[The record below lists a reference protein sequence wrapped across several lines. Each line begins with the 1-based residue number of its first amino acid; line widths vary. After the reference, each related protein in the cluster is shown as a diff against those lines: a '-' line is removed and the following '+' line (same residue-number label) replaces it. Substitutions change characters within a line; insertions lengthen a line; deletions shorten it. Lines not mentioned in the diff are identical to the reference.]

1 MICRNADWLTSSGQP
16 IGNNAGCRGLQS
28 RQARFPVCKAKDI
41 APANQAHFTL
51 DIPGIQHDFK
61 VLAFR
66 AREAISQCYR
76 IELLVAVSSAGALRD
91 ITGEWDATV
100 ASEWLP
106 LEKGVGLKL
115 TGDVTELHDD
125 EHLEVRVL
133 YYSPLAMV
141 GGAMSEE
148 RVVVGG
154 RMGVRYVI
162 KGNNIT
168 VHVNH
173 DGTLPSD
180 RLVIEEAVAR
190 EKLQPE
196 GNV

>member
-1 MICRNADWLTSSGQP
+1 M
-16 IGNNAGCRGLQS
+16 
-28 RQARFPVCKAKDI
+28 F

-66 AREAISQCYR
+66 ARDAISQCYR
-76 IELLVAVSSAGALRD
+76 IELRVAVSSAGAVRA
-91 ITGEWDATV
+91 ITGAGAPTV
-100 ASEWLP
+100 ARERRP
-106 LEKGVGLKL
+106 VAGGVGLKR
-115 TGDVTELHDD
+115 TGDVAELHDD

-162 KGNNIT
+162 KGNNIP

-173 DGTLPSD
+173 DGALPSD

-190 EKLQPE
+190 
-196 GNV
+196 